1 MKTHFIFQLLLVVV
15 FTFAFLPSTANA
27 QPPESQKVRNLRAF
41 AKLYGYVRFFH
52 PSDEASQIDWNRF
65 AIYGAQKVK
74 GAKNTQELKSALDAL
89 FLPVAPTAQIYPAT
103 EKPKPGKLPG
113 DTQGL
118 KIVAWQH
125 RGLGSGASNA
135 IYQSIRLNRK
145 NTQAG
150 RGSDFG
156 TIVQN
161 IDAQTYRGMEIKLM
175 AAVRM
180 ETPDDASQGQLWLR
194 VDRTNNQPGFFD
206 NMQDRPFKTAQW
218 QTYEIVGKV
227 DGDASRIAFGGFLL
241 GAGKVWLDKFELF
254 VRNNPSQAWQ
264 TVAIPNS
271 GFESGAANSP
281 PESWH
286 AASPGYTFHTTGDKP
301 FEGEKCLLIAKPSV
315 EFSGELFEKR
325 PQIGEAIDQTLDLN
339 LRCYVPLALY
349 SGENGTLGEKNP
361 HAFQK
366 LESTLKSMD
375 LERLTAADENVR
387 VADMVI
393 AWNVLQHFYPYF
405 DVVKVA
411 WDNELTQTLAAA
423 LADKTEEDFLLTL
436 RKMVAQLQDGH
447 GNVYHSGI
455 AKRKAGV
462 PFAVDWVESQLVVIA
477 LKDTAKIRKGDVI
490 LSVGDMPAEKA
501 LLHEEQFISG
511 SPQWKRN
518 KALRQFAS
526 GDSGSVAMLKVK
538 RGNARLDVAVPRN
551 YKGAPLEEFERAPI
565 QKLEGDIYYVNLD
578 KATIA
583 DLNEQITEL
592 AQARGVIFDLRGYPK
607 GNHDIIR
614 HLIDQPVQSAKWNVP
629 QIIYPDHQIAGYDT
643 SGRWTLTPKTPRLKG
658 KIVFLTHGGAISY
671 AESFMGI
678 IEHYKLAE
686 IVGQPTAGANGNVN
700 FVELP
705 GGYRVIWTG
714 MKVLKHDGSQHHLI
728 GIKPTTAVARTI
740 QGVRAGKDEFIEK
753 AIAIITR

>member
-1 MKTHFIFQLLLVVV
+1 MKTRFILHLLLVLV
-15 FTFAFLPSTANA
+15 FTSALLPGMANA
-27 QPPESQKVRNLRAF
+27 QPPDPQQVKNLRAF
-41 AKLYGYVRFFH
+41 ARLYGYVRFFH
-52 PSDEASQIDWNRF
+52 PSDEASQIDWNKF

-74 GAKNTQELKSALDAL
+74 NARNAQELKNALEAM
-89 FLPVAPTAQIYPAT
+89 FLPIAPTIRIYSAT
-103 EKPKPGKLPG
+103 EKPRPFKLPT

-125 RGLGSGASNA
+125 KGFGSGASNS

-145 NTQAG
+145 NTQV
-150 RGSDFG
+150 GSGPGFG

-161 IDAQTYRGMEIKLM
+161 IEAQTYRGKEIKLM

-180 ETPDDASQGQLWLR
+180 EAQGEGSQGQLWLR
-194 VDRTNNQPGFFD
+194 IDRTNNQPGFFD
-206 NMQDRPFKTAQW
+206 NMQDRPIKSAQW

-241 GAGKVWLDKFELF
+241 GSGNVWLDKFELF
-254 VRNNPSQAWQ
+254 ARDNPSQEWR
-264 TVAIPNS
+264 TVAIQNP
-271 GFESGAANSP
+271 GFESGAANKP
-281 PESWH
+281 PEMWH
-286 AASPGYTFHTTGDKP
+286 AASPGYTFHTTGDNP
-301 FEGEKCLLIAKPSV
+301 FEGGKCLLITKPIV
-315 EFSGELFEKR
+315 EFSGELFEKHPR
-325 PQIGEAIDQTLDLN
+325 PEEAIEQALDLN
-339 LRCYVPLALY
+339 LRGYVPLALY
-349 SGENGTLGEKNP
+349 SDENGTIGAKTP
-361 HAFQK
+361 HSFQK
-366 LESTLKSMD
+366 LDSTLKSM
-375 LERLTAADENVR
+375 EVQKLTAADENVR
-387 VADMVI
+387 MADVVI
-393 AWNVLQHFYPYF
+393 AWNVLQNFYPYF
-405 DVVKVA
+405 DLVKVD
-411 WDNELTQTLAAA
+411 WDNELTKTLAAA

-477 LKDTAKIRKGDVI
+477 SKDAAKIRNGDVI
-490 LSVGDMPAEKA
+490 LSVGNMPAEKA
-501 LLHEEQFISG
+501 LHHEEQYISG
-511 SPQWKRN
+511 LPQWKRN
-518 KALRQFAS
+518 RALRQFAS
-526 GDSGSVAMLKVK
+526 GDSGSVVRLKVK
-538 RGNARLDVAVPRN
+538 RSNERLDVAVPRN

-565 QKLEGDIYYVNLD
+565 QKLEGGIYYVNLD
-578 KATIA
+578 QATIEE
-583 DLNEQITEL
+583 LNKQITEL

-607 GNHDIIR
+607 GNHDIIS

-686 IVGQPTAGANGNVN
+686 IVGQPTAGANGNIN

-728 GIKPTTAVARTI
+728 GIKPTTSVARTI
-740 QGVRAGKDEFIEK
+740 QGVIAGRDEFMEK
-753 AIAIITR
+753 AIAIIAK